1 LRRIQGA
8 RNNVALN
15 EERRTQNDF
24 TVEHRRSG
32 IMMRGI
38 IQKFER
44 FIVLA
49 LLLMMM
55 LVLLASTVE
64 LAIMLFEQLLAPP
77 MLLLDVKEMLAVFA
91 FFLMVLIG
99 LELVETTKMYLNEN
113 VFHVEVVVLVAIIAV
128 ARKII
133 IIDYDAVS
141 YEMLLSI
148 AALMIALSA
157 GYFLLKRATMPSKAE
172 EFGDDSEH
180 AP

>member
-1 LRRIQGA
+1 M
-8 RNNVALN
+8 
-15 EERRTQNDF
+15 T
-24 TVEHRRSG
+24 
-32 IMMRGI
+32 RGI

-55 LVLLASTVE
+55 LTLLASTVE
-64 LAIMLFEQLLAPP
+64 LAIILVKQLLAPP

-99 LELVETTKMYLNEN
+99 LELVETTKMYLNED

-133 IIDYDAVS
+133 IIDYDSVS

-157 GYFLLKRATMPSKAE
+157 AYFLLKRAVTTLKSE
-172 EFGDDSEH
+172 EFGDDKE
-180 AP
+180 AL

>member
-1 LRRIQGA
+1 MMRRI
-8 RNNVALN
+8 V
-15 EERRTQNDF
+15 
-24 TVEHRRSG
+24 H
-32 IMMRGI
+32 
-38 IQKFER
+38 KFEW

-55 LVLLASTVE
+55 LALLASTIE
-64 LAIMLFEQLLAPP
+64 LAIILVEQLLAPP
-77 MLLLDVKEMLAVFA
+77 RLLLDVKEMLTVFS

-99 LELVETTKMYLNEN
+99 LELVETIKMYLDEN

-141 YEMLLSI
+141 YEMLFSI

-157 GYFLLKRATMPSKAE
+157 GYFLLKRATTPSKSE

>member
-1 LRRIQGA
+1 MQRLENPLSNRGRKYLF
-8 RNNVALN
+8 LN
-15 EERRTQNDF
+15 PKPF
-24 TVEHRRSG
+24 TVEHRRSE

-38 IQKFER
+38 IHKFER

-55 LVLLASTVE
+55 LALLASTIE
-64 LAIMLFEQLLAPP
+64 LAIILVEQLLAPP
-77 MLLLDVKEMLAVFA
+77 MLLLDVKEMLTVFS

-99 LELVETTKMYLNEN
+99 LELVETIKMYLDEN

-133 IIDYDAVS
+133 VIDYDSVS

-148 AALMIALSA
+148 SALMIALSA
-157 GYFLLKRATMPSKAE
+157 GYFLLKRAVTPSKSE
-172 EFGDDSEH
+172 EIV
-180 AP
+180 

>member
-1 LRRIQGA
+1 MS
-8 RNNVALN
+8 
-15 EERRTQNDF
+15 
-24 TVEHRRSG
+24 VENRRSG
-32 IMMRGI
+32 IMTRGI

-55 LVLLASTVE
+55 LTLLASTVE
-64 LAIMLFEQLLAPP
+64 LAIILVKQLLAPP

-99 LELVETTKMYLNEN
+99 LELVETTKTYLDED

-133 IIDYDAVS
+133 IIDYDSVS

-148 AALMIALSA
+148 AALMIALPA
-157 GYFLLKRATMPSKAE
+157 GYFLLKRAAMPSKSE
-172 EFGDDSEH
+172 EFGDDTKQT
-180 AP
+180 P

>member
-1 LRRIQGA
+1 MMSRI
-8 RNNVALN
+8 V
-15 EERRTQNDF
+15 
-24 TVEHRRSG
+24 H
-32 IMMRGI
+32 
-38 IQKFER
+38 KFEW

-55 LVLLASTVE
+55 LALLASTVE
-64 LAIMLFEQLLAPP
+64 LGIILVEQLLEPP
-77 MLLLDVKEMLAVFA
+77 MLLLDVKEMLTVFS

-99 LELVETTKMYLNEN
+99 LELVETIKMYLDDN

-133 IIDYDAVS
+133 IIDYDSVT
-141 YEMLLSI
+141 YETLISI

-157 GYFLLKRATMPSKAE
+157 GYFLLKRTITPSKSKE
-172 EFGDDSEH
+172 SRDDSEH

>member
-1 LRRIQGA
+1 
-8 RNNVALN
+8 
-15 EERRTQNDF
+15 
-24 TVEHRRSG
+24 
-32 IMMRGI
+32 MMRGI
-38 IQKFER
+38 IQKFEW

-55 LVLLASTVE
+55 LALLASTVE
-64 LAIMLFEQLLAPP
+64 LAIILVEQLLAPP
-77 MLLLDVKEMLAVFA
+77 RLLLDVKEMLTIFA

-99 LELVETTKMYLNEN
+99 LELVETIKMYLDEN

-133 IIDYDAVS
+133 VIDYGSVS
-141 YEMLLSI
+141 YEILLSI

-157 GYFLLKRATMPSKAE
+157 GYFLLKRAVTPSKSE

>member
-1 LRRIQGA
+1 MLKGFI
-8 RNNVALN
+8 
-15 EERRTQNDF
+15 
-24 TVEHRRSG
+24 H
-32 IMMRGI
+32 
-38 IQKFER
+38 KFER

-55 LVLLASTVE
+55 LVLVASTIE
-64 LAIMLFEQLLAPP
+64 LAIILVEQLLAPP
-77 MLLLDVKEMLAVFA
+77 LLLLDVKEMLTIFA

-99 LELVETTKMYLNEN
+99 LELVETIKMYLEED

-133 IIDYDAVS
+133 IIDYDSVS
-141 YEMLLSI
+141 YEMMFSI
-148 AALMIALSA
+148 AALMIALSV
-157 GYFLLKRATMPSKAE
+157 GYFLLKRATMPSKSE